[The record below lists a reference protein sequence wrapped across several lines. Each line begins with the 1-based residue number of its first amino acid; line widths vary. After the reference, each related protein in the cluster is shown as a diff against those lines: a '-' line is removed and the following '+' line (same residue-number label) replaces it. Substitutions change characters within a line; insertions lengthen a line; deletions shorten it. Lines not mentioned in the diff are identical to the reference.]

1 MDRHGHRRDPELTRT
16 VVEPSADPAGGFSW
30 RVTSIV
36 NPARDD
42 PPGTST
48 RYTQTGPHTID
59 AVTALLRAV
68 QDHPEPMG
76 RDAAK
81 APDDLITSAFH
92 EWIGGA
98 ATRLADARRAIDN
111 GDPPDYEVPEL
122 VDDIVNGADRYAAWR
137 RDVEDDMT
145 RDA

>member
-1 MDRHGHRRDPELTRT
+1 MDRHGHERDPELTLT
-16 VVEPSADPAGGFSW
+16 VVEPSADPAGRFSW

-36 NPARDD
+36 KPAPDD
-42 PPGTST
+42 PPGTAT
-48 RYTQTGPHTID
+48 RYVQSRPHTID

-81 APDDLITSAFH
+81 ARDDLVRSAFH
-92 EWIGGA
+92 EWIGEA

-122 VDDIVNGADRYAAWR
+122 VDEIVNGAGRYAAWR
-137 RDVEDDMT
+137 RDIEDDRK